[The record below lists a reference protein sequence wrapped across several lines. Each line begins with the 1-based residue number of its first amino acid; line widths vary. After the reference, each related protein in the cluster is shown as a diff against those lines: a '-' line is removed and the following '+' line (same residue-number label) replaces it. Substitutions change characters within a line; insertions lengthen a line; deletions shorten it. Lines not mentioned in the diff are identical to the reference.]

1 MKIFIIKTFIVAF
14 AFYVVFEL
22 TISSKIRTAQNSVLK
37 FQEKSERVKVKEKIL
52 LEISKANKKDQ
63 ILSEGDR
70 EILSEF
76 INKLQKELGR

>member
-22 TISSKIRTAQNSVLK
+22 TISSKIKIAQNSILK

-63 ILSEGDR
+63 ILSKGDR

-76 INKLQKELGR
+76 INKLQKELSR

>member
-22 TISSKIRTAQNSVLK
+22 TISSKINIAQNSILK

-76 INKLQKELGR
+76 INKLKKELSR

>member
-22 TISSKIRTAQNSVLK
+22 TISSKIKIAQNSILK

-70 EILSEF
+70 EILSKF
-76 INKLQKELGR
+76 INKLQKELSR